1 MMMIHEGTHR
11 FHKWALKIYIYLIMN
26 TKKRDRPVARS
37 STLSR
42 QEKDAL
48 DAEVRLVACKQY

>member
-1 MMMIHEGTHR
+1 MKGPTD
-11 FHKWALKIYIYLIMN
+11 FTSALKIYIYLIMN
-26 TKKRDRPVARS
+26 TKKRDRPVERS